1 LTIVDNVILANY
13 NVDNINI
20 NLSPELGSSEL
31 WSGRGSVQTIPSAL
45 TSALKI
51 ELFQAV
57 DSVENVYMTRLNVAH
72 VKKKTGPLA
81 DDIFASIHTIMHL
94 FRAEQYRVLR
104 KGGYDLT
111 HMEGKILGFF
121 IRHPGETLRDL
132 VAHLKQDK
140 GQLARLI
147 RSLKDQGLLE
157 TQAGARDRRSV
168 PLHATREGRRIH
180 QILQRQVRRLSEL
193 AVKGLDPEER
203 YQLVTLLDEVQSN
216 LERVRDASSNAR
228 RSA

>member
-1 LTIVDNVILANY
+1 MSLVHPNYGLA
-13 NVDNINI
+13 VAP
-20 NLSPELGSSEL
+20 SKRSLGTYV
-31 WSGRGSVQTIPSAL
+31 G
-45 TSALKI
+45 I
-51 ELFQAV
+51 ENRLFQAA
-57 DSVENVYMTRLNVAH
+57 DSVENVYMTRVNVAH

-81 DDIFASIHTIMHL
+81 DDVFASIHTIMHL

-121 IRHPGETLRDL
+121 IRHPGATLRDL

-168 PLHATREGRRIH
+168 PLQATREGRDIH
-180 QILQRQVRRLSEL
+180 QILQRRVRKLSEL
-193 AVKGLDPEER
+193 AVKGLSPNER
-203 YQLVTLLDEVQSN
+203 YQLVTLLDKVQSN

>member
-1 LTIVDNVILANY
+1 MLIL
-13 NVDNINI
+13 
-20 NLSPELGSSEL
+20 ST
-31 WSGRGSVQTIPSAL
+31 QTIDHSDPSERGPGRA
-45 TSALKI
+45 SARNGLQGSYVRV
-51 ELFQAV
+51 ENVLFQVA
-57 DSVENVYMTRLNVAH
+57 DSVENVYMTRVNVAH
-72 VKKKTGPLA
+72 VKKKAGPLA
-81 DDIFASIHTIMHL
+81 DDVFASIHTIMHL

-193 AVKGLDPEER
+193 AVKGLDSDQR
-203 YQLVTLLDEVQSN
+203 RRLVTLLNKVQGN
-216 LERVRDASSNAR
+216 LEDVRDAS
-228 RSA
+228 